1 MLPLRCSRLSVPLS
15 CCRWRVRSRKM
26 RRDKPRAL
34 KTAVFPTYPPPEGKT
49 WYSTTEG
56 VTIPIA
62 PMQRELA
69 LKNLEEQGLPRPAQ
83 FDDEPGGSCSDPGD
97 DPESPGRSATG
108 YVDVEGERT
117 DEDLSGEKR
126 RRGCCR
132 CSRGDEASGAALPGV
147 AEGSAESG
155 VRPGCW
161 GNLAALL
168 SLLNPIAAT
177 GCAGL
182 CLPATT
188 GLLASVGSFLGLGV
202 GGGQIIVAYGTLV
215 LLYAATLSVGHSAKV
230 RPPSARQQAPH
241 ACRALQPSRCRFAFC
256 APAYACA
263 VRGGCVLGAR

>member
-1 MLPLRCSRLSVPLS
+1 
-15 CCRWRVRSRKM
+15 M
-26 RRDKPRAL
+26 RRDKPRQI
-34 KTAVFPTYPPPEGKT
+34 KTAVFPAYPPPAGKT

-56 VTIPIA
+56 VTIAISPA
-62 PMQRELA
+62 QRELA
-69 LKNLEEQGLPRPAQ
+69 LKNLEEQGLPRPQQ
-83 FDDEPGGSCSDPGD
+83 FDDEPGGNTGGYSDPGD
-97 DPESPGRSATG
+97 DPESPGRSKFG
-108 YVDVEGERT
+108 YGDVDPERP
-117 DEDLSGEKR
+117 DEDLSREKI

-132 CSRGDEASGAALPGV
+132 CSRRDEAVVGTLPGAPEA
-147 AEGSAESG
+147 AEG

-161 GNLAALL
+161 GNVAAVL

-230 RPPSARQQAPH
+230 RMHPGAPN
-241 ACRALQPSRCRFAFC
+241 
-256 APAYACA
+256 APTLPTQSSLPL
-263 VRGGCVLGAR
+263 VQNSDGK

>member
-1 MLPLRCSRLSVPLS
+1 MRREK
-15 CCRWRVRSRKM
+15 SRK
-26 RRDKPRAL
+26 A
-34 KTAVFPTYPPPEGKT
+34 AVFPTYPPPEGKT

-56 VTIPIA
+56 VTIAISPA
-62 PMQRELA
+62 QRELA
-69 LKNLEEQGLPRPAQ
+69 LKNLEEQGLPRPQQ
-83 FDDEPGGSCSDPGD
+83 FDDEPGQHTGGYSDPGD
-97 DPESPGRSATG
+97 DPESPGRSKIR
-108 YVDVEGERT
+108 YDDIEGERA

-126 RRGCCR
+126 RRSCCS
-132 CSRGDEASGAALPGV
+132 CSRRDSAVKGSLPGTV
-147 AEGSAESG
+147 PDVSEG

-161 GNLAALL
+161 GNVAAVL

-230 RPPSARQQAPH
+230 R
-241 ACRALQPSRCRFAFC
+241 L
-256 APAYACA
+256 
-263 VRGGCVLGAR
+263 